1 MKASSKQKIV
11 VTLEL
16 TEVEARWLRD
26 VMENPLGGEPPKEED
41 PDQQYLRV
49 GLFNELV
56 EALGE

>member
-1 MKASSKQKIV
+1 MKAGSKQEVV

-16 TEVEARWLRD
+16 TEAEARWLRD
-26 VMENPLGGEPPKEED
+26 VMANPLGGEDPRAED

-49 GLFNELV
+49 GLFNVLA